1 MTKPQNLLTAGNRLL
16 NSLDNVDRARLES
29 ASRDSKPKA
38 GHIVCSA
45 GDRIDHAYFP
55 NGAILSVII
64 LLADGSSIETVNIG
78 REGAFGL
85 FEAMYTHST
94 FSQCLTLF
102 QGSLLR
108 VPFDV
113 LRHLFEQSAHT
124 RSLFISY
131 TEALRGQIQQAVACY
146 ASHTVQQRILQVAPH
161 DPRPARPRSAIH
173 PRVLIPFVGRQPKIR
188 DACIASDA
196 NGRSHQ
202 ISSGKDPGSRS
213 PWPREALVRVL
224 HCDAKRG
231 DSAVTVRREL
241 KRQPLAHVRHPVD
254 LLEARLIGAC

>member
-29 ASRDSKPKA
+29 HIERLEAKA

-55 NGAILSVII
+55 NGAILSVIA

-146 ASHTVQQRILQVAPH
+146 ASHTVRQKICRWLLMIHDRLEDQICHSPTSSYPICWAPTEN
-161 DPRPARPRSAIH
+161 P
-173 PRVLIPFVGRQPKIR
+173 
-188 DACIASDA
+188 
-196 NGRSHQ
+196 
-202 ISSGKDPGSRS
+202 
-213 PWPREALVRVL
+213 
-224 HCDAKRG
+224 
-231 DSAVTVRREL
+231 
-241 KRQPLAHVRHPVD
+241 
-254 LLEARLIGAC
+254 